1 MPRFPSLC
9 LWSFSLALCTSGCLV
24 TPTTPVGVAP
34 RTATVVRPTLE
45 PETKAA
51 PDQPTEIAARHL
63 LVQYQGAEGARP
75 SITRSREEA
84 QARAEEARARA
95 AAKEPF
101 EALVTE
107 YSDEP
112 GAAERG
118 GALGRF
124 GPNVMVRAFSDA
136 AFQLSVGEISRV
148 VESPYGFHVIE
159 RTE

>member
-9 LWSFSLALCTSGCLV
+9 LWSFSLALCTGGCVV

-34 RTATVVRPTLE
+34 RTATVVRET
-45 PETKAA
+45 PEAEAA
-51 PDQPTEIAARHL
+51 PDRPVEIAARHL

-95 AAKEPF
+95 VQKEPF

-136 AFQLSVGEISRV
+136 AFQLSVGEISKV